1 MRRPGF
7 AACAL
12 VALVALASPA
22 AAAPEG
28 QMTWGVH
35 ISLAPTWFDPAE
47 TPGIITP
54 FMVMYALHDALAKAM
69 PGNATAPG
77 LAESWQISPDGR
89 VYDFTLRKG
98 VKFHNGDL
106 LTAEDV
112 KFSFERYKG
121 AAAKTLKE
129 RVAAVETPDPLHV
142 RFRLKNPW
150 PDFMTFY
157 TAASGAGWIVPKKY
171 VEKVGPDGYKKAP
184 IGAGPY
190 KFVSF
195 TPGIEL
201 VMEAFEGYW
210 RKTPSVK
217 RLVFKVITDETT
229 RLAALKRG
237 EIDVVYSIRG
247 ELAEELQRT
256 PGLTLKPTVIQA
268 PQWVSMLDQWDPKSP
283 WHDRRVRLAANLA
296 IDRKS
301 INQAITLGHSKLTYS
316 IIPSTFD
323 FYWQPPAYAF
333 DPVQAKKLLAE
344 AGYPKGFDAG
354 EYFLDISYANVQEAI
369 ASYLLQVGIRTT
381 LRPVERATHYSSY
394 QDKKFRN
401 LAYTASGAFG
411 NAATRLETFVVAGGT
426 YVYGS
431 YPDIDALFKDQAA
444 ELDRKKREALLH
456 KIQQLMHEKAMHIP
470 IWELAFINGQGP
482 RVQESGLGLIP
493 GHAYSAPYE
502 DVALKVK

>member
-1 MRRPGF
+1 MRLVRFVSGALLILLAV
-7 AACAL
+7 AA
-12 VALVALASPA
+12 PA

-28 QMTWGVH
+28 QLTWGVH

-69 PGNATAPG
+69 PGNPTAPS
-77 LAESWQISPDGR
+77 LAESWKASPDGR
-89 VYDFTLRKG
+89 VYEFVLRKG
-98 VKFHNGDL
+98 VKFHNGDT
-106 LTAEDV
+106 LTSEDV

-121 AAAKTLKE
+121 ASAQAMKD
-129 RVAAVETPDPLHV
+129 RVAAVETPDPQRV

-171 VEKVGPDGYKKAP
+171 VEKVGDEAFKKAP
-184 IGAGPY
+184 VGAGPY

-195 TPGIEL
+195 NPGVEL

-217 RLVFKVITDETT
+217 RLVFKVIADEST

-237 EIDVVYSIRG
+237 EIDIVYSIRG
-247 ELAEELQRT
+247 ELAEELLRT
-256 PGLTLKPTVIQA
+256 PGLALKPSVIQA

-296 IDRKS
+296 VDRKS
-301 INQAITLGHSKLTYS
+301 INQAITLGHSKLSHS

-323 FYWQPPAYAF
+323 FYWQPPAYAY
-333 DPVQAKKLLAE
+333 DPAQAKKLLAE
-344 AGYPKGFDAG
+344 AGFTNGFDAG
-354 EYFLDISYANVQEAI
+354 DYYLDVSYANVQEAI
-369 ASYLLQVGIRTT
+369 ANYLQQVGIRSK
-381 LRPVERATHYSSY
+381 LVSRERASHWSTYS
-394 QDKKFRN
+394 DKKYKN

-411 NAATRLETFVVAGGT
+411 NAATRLESFVVAGGT

-431 YPDIDALFKDQAA
+431 YPDIDSLFKDQAA

-502 DVALKVK
+502 DVKLKAK

>member
-1 MRRPGF
+1 MRHLRVVACVLLVVF
-7 AACAL
+7 A
-12 VALVALASPA
+12 VAAPA

-28 QMTWGVH
+28 QLTWGVH

-47 TPGIITP
+47 TQGLITP
-54 FMVMYALHDALAKAM
+54 FMILYAIHDAMAKAM
-69 PGNATAPG
+69 PGNTTAPS

-89 VYDFTLRKG
+89 VYDFMLRKG
-98 VKFHNGDL
+98 VKFHNGDP
-106 LTAEDV
+106 LTSEDV
-112 KFSFERYKG
+112 KFSFDRYRG
-121 AAAKTLKE
+121 ANAKQLKD
-129 RVAAVETPDPLHV
+129 RVAAVETPGPLHV

-171 VEKVGPDGYKKAP
+171 VEKVGDEGYKKAP

-195 TPGIEL
+195 SPGVEL
-201 VMEAFEGYW
+201 VMEAFDGYW
-210 RKTPSVK
+210 RKTPNVK
-217 RLVFKVITDETT
+217 RFVFKVIGDEST

-237 EIDVVYSIRG
+237 EIDIVYSIRG

-256 PGLTLKPTVIQA
+256 PGLALKPTVIQS

-296 IDRKS
+296 IDRKA
-301 INQAITLGHSKLTYS
+301 INDAITLGHSRLTYS

-323 FYWQPPAYAF
+323 FYWQPPTYAF
-333 DPVQAKKLLAE
+333 DPAQAKKLLAE
-344 AGYPKGFDAG
+344 AGFPNGFDAG
-354 EYFLDISYANVQEAI
+354 EYYLDIAYANVQEAV
-369 ASYLLQVGIRTT
+369 ANYFQQVGIRTK
-381 LRPVERATHYSSY
+381 LRPVERASHWASY
-394 QDKKFRN
+394 ADKKYKN

-431 YPDIDALFKDQAA
+431 YPEIDSLFKDQAA
-444 ELDRKKREALLH
+444 EMDRKKREALLH
-456 KIQQLMHEKAMHIP
+456 KIQQIVHEKTMVIP

-502 DVALKVK
+502 DVKLKAK